1 MSFETLSKA
10 ELADLVEKKSG
21 GKPSDK
27 LSKAQL
33 IDILEAEGFPVVGT
47 EEETNLPIGEG
58 LQVPG
63 SDLPPVETGD
73 ILEAEGF
80 PVVGTEEE
88 TNLPIGEGLQ
98 VPGSDLPPV
107 ETGDILEAED
117 EGLIKIV
124 KLDDDGQVIDSSST
138 SKDAWALLPEHKY
151 GWVIAPPKEIA

>member
-33 IDILEAEGFPVVGT
+33 IDILEAEGFPVIGT
-47 EEETNLPIGEG
+47 ESETDLPIREG
-58 LQVPG
+58 VQ
-63 SDLPPVETGD
+63 LPE
-73 ILEAEGF
+73 
-80 PVVGTEEE
+80 
-88 TNLPIGEGLQ
+88 
-98 VPGSDLPPV
+98 SDLPPV

-117 EGLIKIV
+117 EGMIKIV

-138 SKDAWALLPEHKY
+138 SKDAWALLPDHKY
-151 GWVIAPPKEIA
+151 GWTIAPPQEIA

>member
-47 EEETNLPIGEG
+47 EEETNLPVGEG
-58 LQVPG
+58 VQL
-63 SDLPPVETGD
+63 
-73 ILEAEGF
+73 
-80 PVVGTEEE
+80 
-88 TNLPIGEGLQ
+88 
-98 VPGSDLPPV
+98 PGSDLPPV

-151 GWVIAPPKEIA
+151 GWTIAPPQEIA